1 MKINK
6 RLLNISNEV
15 MLNMIINLTSLV
27 YFNI

>member
-6 RLLNISNEV
+6 RLLNIANEV

-27 YFNI
+27 YFSI